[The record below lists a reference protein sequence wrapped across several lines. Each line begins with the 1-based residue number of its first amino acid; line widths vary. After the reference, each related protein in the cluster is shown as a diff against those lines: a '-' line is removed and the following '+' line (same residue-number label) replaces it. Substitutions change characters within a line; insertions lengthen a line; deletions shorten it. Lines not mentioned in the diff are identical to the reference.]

1 MFANA
6 ALMLCSKFTA
16 GLCFKMIFFLLQV
29 EIPDVVADTTTD
41 KLALLDSSLNE
52 NADDSGSDLNI
63 PGVEELL
70 VCVNDENKENYS
82 F

>member
-1 MFANA
+1 
-6 ALMLCSKFTA
+6 
-16 GLCFKMIFFLLQV
+16 MIFFLLQV